1 MPYYGYSLLYGTNG
15 VLLIAIVVVFVLG
28 LVAQAG
34 VMSAFNKYNR
44 VRASSGVTASD
55 VARDLLYSGGAD
67 VKVTCVK
74 GALTDH
80 FNPQTHTVGL
90 SEAVYG
96 RDSVAALA
104 VAAHE
109 IGHVMQY
116 QEGYGPI
123 KLRNAVL
130 PAAQFA
136 SNAAP
141 FIVLIGIL
149 LSSSVLAEIGVY
161 IYGAMLLFQ
170 VVTLPVEF
178 NASRRAITMLT
189 DGGYISRDEQAPA
202 KKVLRSAAL
211 TYVVAAFAS
220 LLTLLRLASIAS
232 RARRN

>member
-1 MPYYGYSLLYGTNG
+1 MPYYGSFLYGTNG
-15 VLLIAIVVVFVLG
+15 VLFLGIIAVFVLS
-28 LVAQAG
+28 LIAQAG
-34 VMSAFNKYNR
+34 VTSAFNKYSR
-44 VRASSGVTASD
+44 VQAASGAVASD
-55 VARDLLYSGGAD
+55 VARDLLYSAGAN
-67 VKVTCVK
+67 VQVTSVN
-74 GALTDH
+74 GTLTDH
-80 FNPQTHTVGL
+80 YNPKTQTVGL
-90 SEAVYG
+90 SQAVYG
-96 RDSVAALA
+96 RSSIAALA

-130 PAAQFA
+130 PVAQFA

-141 FIVLIGIL
+141 FIVLIGLL
-149 LSSSVLAEIGVY
+149 LSNALLAEIGVY

-178 NASRRAITMLT
+178 NASRRAIAMLT
-189 DGGYISRDEQAPA
+189 NGGYISYDEQAPA
-202 KKVLRSAAL
+202 KKVLRAAAL

-232 RARRN
+232 RARRD